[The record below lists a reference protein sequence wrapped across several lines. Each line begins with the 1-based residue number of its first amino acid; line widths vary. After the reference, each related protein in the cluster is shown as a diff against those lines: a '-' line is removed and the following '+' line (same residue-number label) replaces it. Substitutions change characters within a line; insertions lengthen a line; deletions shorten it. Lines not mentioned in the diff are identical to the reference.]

1 MRGEVP
7 SRNWTKSSCLWYGIY
22 EYTPRNVTAWLP
34 AQYMACLSNSLSAT
48 QMMPYEDF
56 ALIILWLVFDVLE
69 IGWLSLYSWG
79 RTVLR
84 CCSSVIPLGGSK
96 YLPVCLTF
104 FFWKSLRLS
113 WSRKYKNSVPSAL
126 LMTSVLWLKCVD
138 IICFGLSFTFTFTF
152 HWPLKG
158 RSGKVSKVLH
168 KNCPRKKLH
177 SLLRNQMLLIA
188 DVKACF
194 FVICQI
200 RMKHVYKPRWTFT
213 QKNIRKLAKS
223 IHF

>member
-22 EYTPRNVTAWLP
+22 KYTPRNVTAWLP

-69 IGWLSLYSWG
+69 IGRLSLYSWG

-126 LMTSVLWLKCVD
+126 LMTSVLWLKYVD
-138 IICFGLSFTFTFTF
+138 IICFGLSFTFSRK
-152 HWPLKG
+152 PLATEG
-158 RSGKVSKVLH
+158 PQWQSFQS
-168 KNCPRKKLH
+168 
-177 SLLRNQMLLIA
+177 
-188 DVKACF
+188 
-194 FVICQI
+194 
-200 RMKHVYKPRWTFT
+200 FT
-213 QKNIRKLAKS
+213 QELSSQNATFSFKKS
-223 IHF
+223 DAADCWC